1 MAEQNRNYCH
11 VDFIETS
18 KRTEMEAKL
27 QKIKA
32 FVFDVDGVLTDGG
45 ILSTPEGDLLRVFD
59 SKDAFGLRMAYMKG
73 YKVGVITG
81 GVSESIKLRFRTC
94 GVPMENIYLGSRAKI
109 EDLEDFCKRNG
120 LTPEEVMYFGD
131 DLPDIP
137 VMLACGCGVSP
148 CDAVEEVKDA
158 ADYISSRPGGKGVA
172 REMIEMVIKMHG
184 KWELDVHDY
193 KSKF

>member
-1 MAEQNRNYCH
+1 
-11 VDFIETS
+11 
-18 KRTEMEAKL
+18 MESKL

-45 ILSTPEGDLLRVFD
+45 ILATAEGDLFRVFD
-59 SKDAFGLRMAYMKG
+59 AKDSFALRMAYMKG
-73 YKVGVITG
+73 YHVGVITG

-109 EDLEDFCKRNG
+109 EDLEDFCKRNNI
-120 LTPEEVMYFGD
+120 TPEEVMYFGD

-137 VMLACGCGVSP
+137 VMHACGCGVCPS
-148 CDAVEEVKDA
+148 DAVEEVKEA
-158 ADYISSRPGGKGVA
+158 ADHITRRAGGKGCA
-172 REMIEMVIKMHG
+172 REMIEAVIKMHG
-184 KWELDVHDY
+184 KWELDVQDY